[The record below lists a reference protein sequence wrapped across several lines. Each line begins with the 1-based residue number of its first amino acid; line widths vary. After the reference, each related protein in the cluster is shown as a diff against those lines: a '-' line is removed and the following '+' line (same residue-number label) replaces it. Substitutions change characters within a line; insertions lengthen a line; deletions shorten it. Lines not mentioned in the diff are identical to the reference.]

1 MSLGNT
7 ASVSLLESA
16 LEIFLFSLSY
26 KSDQS
31 QDMSVSVPLTTVLIT
46 VPASLKV
53 PWHDYSYIGV
63 IVSVLPISSKIIL
76 PLY

>member
-7 ASVSLLESA
+7 PSISLQEFA
-16 LEIFLFSLSY
+16 LGISLFSLSY

-31 QDMSVSVPLTTVLIT
+31 QDMSVSVPLTSVLT
-46 VPASLKV
+46 PVPASLKV

-63 IVSVLPISSKIIL
+63 IVSVLPILSKIIL
-76 PLY
+76 PQY